1 MAFRFHDLMVNLA
14 GEGGVKKPDD
24 AGTSSK
30 CCPNSP
36 VQQPPECKPQSHHRP
51 HDDDKKK
58 REERQLADLGRLQRE
73 LRQALD
79 SAGA

>member
-1 MAFRFHDLMVNLA
+1 MAFRYHDLLVNLA
-14 GEGGVKKPDD
+14 GEGGEQDKG
-24 AGTSSK
+24 AGTA

-36 VQQPPECKPQSHHRP
+36 CGQGSIPPDCKPKSHHP
-51 HDDDKKK
+51 KDDDDKK
-58 REERQLADLGRLQRE
+58 REERKLADLGWLQGQ